1 MKLSFTALAIGLTLS
16 GSILSADSRPEPL
29 ADPIPEKIK
38 MGEITVALDNFVR
51 VPETEESASPVQT
64 NSAYARIQYMTP
76 LPDNSS
82 RLVINDLRGIL

>member
-38 MGEITVALDNFVR
+38 MGEITVCLLYTSDAAD
-51 VPETEESASPVQT
+51 E
-64 NSAYARIQYMTP
+64 
-76 LPDNSS
+76 
-82 RLVINDLRGIL
+82 

>member
-1 MKLSFTALAIGLTLS
+1 
-16 GSILSADSRPEPL
+16 
-29 ADPIPEKIK
+29 

-82 RLVINDLRGIL
+82 RLVINDLRGILYLTDETGSPPVVYLDLRNENVEFELAIFEYGPF